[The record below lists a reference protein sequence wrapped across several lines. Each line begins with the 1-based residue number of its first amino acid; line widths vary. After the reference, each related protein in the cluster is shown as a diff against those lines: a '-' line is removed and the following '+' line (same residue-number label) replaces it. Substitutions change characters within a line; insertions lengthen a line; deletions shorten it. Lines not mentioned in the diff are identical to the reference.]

1 MRDRRIGRTWDDATR
16 CGQKTRAKVRKRNIY
31 QRHGTRGS

>member
-16 CGQKTRAKVRKRNIY
+16 CGQKTRAK
-31 QRHGTRGS
+31 GTFISATVHAGLE